1 MDPHFDGVI
10 FQTHAAELIRRLRR
24 PFPPFC
30 VVDARWRGDYNQG
43 HVPGAVPAGPDGLT
57 ALPPGTSEHTELFV
71 VGSGPQD
78 PGIRRVSLSLRRLG
92 AHRVVEL
99 TNGMEE
105 WKRAGGPIET
115 GGRSGQDRAV

>member
-43 HVPGAVPAGPDGLT
+43 HIAGAVPAGPDGLT
-57 ALPPGTSEHTELFV
+57 SLPAGTSAGTEFIV

-78 PGIRRVSLSLRRLG
+78 PAIRRVSLSLRKLG

-99 TNGMEE
+99 TNGMGE
-105 WKRAGGPIET
+105 WKRAGGLVE
-115 GGRSGQDRAV
+115 AAA

>member
-10 FQTHAAELIRRLRR
+10 FKTHAAELIRRLRR

-43 HVPGAVPAGPDGLT
+43 HIPGAHPAGPDGLT
-57 ALPPGTSEHTELFV
+57 ALPPGTNERTEFFV
-71 VGSGPQD
+71 VGSGPD
-78 PGIRRVSLSLRRLG
+78 DLATRRISLALRRSG

-99 TNGMEE
+99 TNGMAE
-105 WKRAGGPIET
+105 WQGAGGPIET
-115 GGRSGQDRAV
+115 GGQDKAA